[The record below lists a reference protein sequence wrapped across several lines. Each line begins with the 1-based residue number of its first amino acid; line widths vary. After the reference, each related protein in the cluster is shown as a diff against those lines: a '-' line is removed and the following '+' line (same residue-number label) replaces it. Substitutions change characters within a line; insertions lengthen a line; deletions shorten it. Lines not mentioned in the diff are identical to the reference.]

1 MAISKEEVK
10 KVAALSKLAFK
21 EEELELFTSQMGKI
35 IDMVEELGEVD
46 TTGVPF
52 TSNVVSEISVLREDV
67 AVKGE
72 SRDELLKNVPE
83 TKDGFIKVPAIM
95 DNGEAGA

>member
-10 KVAALSKLAFK
+10 KVAALSKLSFK

-46 TTGVPF
+46 TEGVPF
-52 TSNVVSEISVLREDV
+52 TSNVVSEIKVLREDV
-67 AVKGE
+67 VIKGE
-72 SRDELLKNVPE
+72 SREELLKNVPE

>member
-10 KVAALSKLAFK
+10 KVAALSKLSFDEK
-21 EEELELFTSQMGKI
+21 DLEVFTSQMGKI

-46 TTGVPF
+46 TTGVAF
-52 TSNVVSEISVLREDV
+52 TSNVASEINVLREDV
-67 AVKGE
+67 VIPGE